1 MMIRDV
7 ASLLLVLCFTA
18 PARMASGQGQRV
30 QSEFEAAIRA
40 GDVSKIRGLIKKGEK
55 INEPLKGYGIPPLA
69 LAGDVGS
76 LAVVKLLVEN
86 GGAVDGD
93 VLCSAAASEGKLETV
108 KYLVGHG
115 AGSAAVLGLALNCA
129 SGSGRLET
137 ANFLVET
144 GASLDYARTDVGWTP
159 LISAAYGNSVPL
171 VKFLLEKGANF
182 NAANKNGETALHMTK
197 SPEIAKLLLE
207 KGANIDAADKDSSTP
222 LLNAVKSERNLDLA
236 KLLVAKGAHVNA
248 ANSAGDSPLAEA
260 IGWKTQEMTRI
271 LLEAGAD
278 AKIKDQL
285 GNPLLCDAAL
295 AKDVATVKLLLEHGA
310 DPNDTDKDDG
320 TPLRWAYYSPE
331 IARAL
336 LEHGAN
342 PDIETK
348 GWKTTPLYHLASAMT
363 EATTGKY
370 GRQNTIITDVAKLLV
385 EHGADLNAPD
395 AQGCTPLQAAA
406 WWNHLDVE
414 RVLVANG
421 ADVNAKEG
429 CPNDNNPKP
438 LREAVYRGQL
448 DLVKLL
454 LEAGSTETPDQD
466 LVCVS
471 FHADG
476 NHEVCPKERILALL
490 ANPPAPIIKLAQI
503 AKEMREVKKG
513 QAAASSPAPATEPK
527 RAEPTSDADEP
538 RYHSA
543 ERPHDLAVIVG
554 IEKYGDGLPD
564 ATFAERDARA
574 VRKHLLALGYA
585 ERNIFMLTG
594 AGATKSGFVKNL
606 ETRLPA
612 LAKPDSTVFI
622 YYSGHGAPD
631 AETGKAY
638 LLPVDGDP
646 QFLKDTAYPLSQL
659 YAALGKLPV
668 KRVIVALD
676 SCFSGAGGRSVIAK
690 GTRPLVVKVDAGGA
704 LSEKIVALTASSGSQ
719 TSGVIDAQG
728 HGAFTYYLLR
738 GLNGAAKGDDGT
750 ITVQSLY
757 DYLTPNV
764 EDAARRENRDQAPQ
778 FLRSEGAGA
787 RRILLR

>member
-1 MMIRDV
+1 MMIRE
-7 ASLLLVLCFTA
+7 AALFLLVLCFVS
-18 PARMASGQGQRV
+18 PARMAAGQGPRV

-40 GDVSKIRGLIKKGEK
+40 DDVGKIRSLIKEGEK
-55 INEPLKGYGIPPLA
+55 INEPLKGYGVPPLG
-69 LAGDVGS
+69 LASGEGS
-76 LAVVKLLVEN
+76 LAVVHFLVEN
-86 GGAVDGD
+86 GATVAGGN
-93 VLCSAAASEGKLETV
+93 LCGAAAREGQLEMV
-108 KYLVGHG
+108 KYLIQHG
-115 AGSAAVLGLALNCA
+115 AGSAAELGLALNCA

-137 ANFLVET
+137 ARFLVET
-144 GASLDYARTDVGWTP
+144 GASPDYARTDVGWTP

-171 VKFLLEKGANF
+171 VQFLLEKGANA
-182 NAANKNGETALHMTK
+182 NAANKNGETALHMTE
-197 SPEIAKLLLE
+197 SPEIVKLLLE
-207 KGANIDAADKDSSTP
+207 KGADINARDQNSDTP
-222 LLNAVKSERNLDLA
+222 LLHAMGYERHLDFA
-236 KLLVAKGAHVNA
+236 KLLVTKGANVNLA
-248 ANSAGDSPLAEA
+248 DSKGDSPLAWA
-260 IGWKTQEMTRI
+260 VGWKTSEMTRI

-278 AKIKDQL
+278 AKTRDQL
-285 GNPLLCDAAL
+285 GNPVVYIAASAGDL
-295 AKDVATVKLLLEHGA
+295 EKVNLLLEHGA
-310 DPNDTDKDDG
+310 DPNAKSSDG
-320 TPLRWAYYSPE
+320 SLTSRWAYNKPE
-331 IARAL
+331 IAKAL
-336 LEHGAN
+336 LEHGA
-342 PDIETK
+342 DFSGT
-348 GWKTTPLYHLASAMT
+348 LHMLASLD
-363 EATTGKY
+363 TGSSRNVY
-370 GRQNTIITDVAKLLV
+370 GREDSKYTAVATLLA
-385 EHGADLNAPD
+385 EHGIDLNSPD
-395 AQGCTPLQAAA
+395 KQGCTPLQLASDV
-406 WWNHLDVE
+406 NHLDVE
-414 RVLVANG
+414 RVLVENG
-421 ADVNAKEG
+421 ADVNAKL
-429 CPNDNNPKP
+429 CPNISNP
-438 LREAVYRGQL
+438 LLTDAVYRGQL

-454 LEAGSTETPDQD
+454 LEAGSTETPDQR

-476 NHEVCPKERILALL
+476 NHELCPKEKILALL

-503 AKEMREVKKG
+503 AKEMREVKKAQTAAG
-513 QAAASSPAPATEPK
+513 VPASAAAEAK
-527 RAEPTSDADEP
+527 RAEPSSDADEP
-538 RYHSA
+538 KYHSA
-543 ERPHDLAVIVG
+543 EHPHDLAVVVG

-612 LAKPDSTVFI
+612 LAKPDSTVFF

-638 LLPVDGDP
+638 LLPIDGDP

-659 YAALGKLPV
+659 YAALGRLPV

-690 GTRPLVVKVDAGGA
+690 GTRPLVVRVDAGGA
-704 LSEKIVALTASSGSQ
+704 LSEKIAALTASSGSQ

-757 DYLTPNV
+757 DYLKPNV